1 MRALVNESHRSKD
14 WKDRNMKVG
23 LVNMIFLDKMI
34 CSTMFAL
41 EIQANLVV
49 AVNSTCAKRMKVRT
63 Q

>member
-14 WKDRNMKVG
+14 WKDRKMEVG
-23 LVNMIFLDKMI
+23 LMAMIPDNMR

-49 AVNSTCAKRMKVRT
+49 AVNSTCAK
-63 Q
+63 